1 METKKEIF
9 DFINGEIILI
19 DKPYR
24 WTSFDVVKKI
34 RKLISYKYEIKK
46 IKVGHAGT
54 LDPLATGLII
64 VCTGKMT
71 KKISVLQSLHKEY
84 VATIKLGE
92 TTPSFDLETEKDRTY
107 ETSHIT
113 RELVENTLSQFTGVV
128 EQIPPIYS
136 AKLINGKRAYE
147 YARKGDKSKIPD
159 PSKVEIYSIST
170 IKFDLPELELH
181 IKCGKGTY
189 IRSLARDIGEAL
201 QSGGHL
207 TALRR
212 TAIGHYCIDDA
223 LSIEEFEKKIT
234 F

>member
-1 METKKEIF
+1 METKKEKF
-9 DFINGEIILI
+9 DFISGEIILI

-34 RKLISYKYEIKK
+34 RKLIRYKYEIKK

-71 KKISVLQSLHKEY
+71 KKISALQSLHKEY

-92 TTPSFDLETEKDRTY
+92 TTPSYDLETEKDRTY

-113 RELVENTLSQFTGVV
+113 RDLVENTLSQFTGVI
-128 EQIPPIYS
+128 EQIPPLYS
-136 AKLINGKRAYE
+136 AKLIDGKRAYE
-147 YARKGDKSKIPD
+147 YARKGDKSRMPD
-159 PSKVEIYSIST
+159 PSNVEIHTIST
-170 IKFDLPELELH
+170 MKFDLPELVLH

-189 IRSLARDIGEAL
+189 VRSIARDVGEAL

-207 TALRR
+207 TALKR
-212 TAIGHYCIDDA
+212 TAIGPYSLEDA
-223 LSIEEFEKKIT
+223 LSIEDFEKKIIL
-234 F
+234 

>member
-1 METKKEIF
+1 METKKEKF
-9 DFINGEIILI
+9 DFINGAIILI

-34 RKLISYKYEIKK
+34 RKLIRDKYEIKK

-71 KKISVLQSLHKEY
+71 KKISDLQSLHKEY

-92 TTPSFDLETEKDRTY
+92 TTPSYDLETEKDRTY

-113 RELVENTLSQFTGVV
+113 RELVENTISQFIGII
-128 EQIPPIYS
+128 EQIPPLYS
-136 AKLINGKRAYE
+136 AKLIDGRRAYE
-147 YARKGDKSKIPD
+147 YARKGDKSKLLA
-159 PSKVEIYSIST
+159 PSKVKIHSLSIM
-170 IKFDLPELELH
+170 KLDLPELVVH
-181 IKCGKGTY
+181 VKCGKGTY

-207 TALRR
+207 TDLRR
-212 TAIGHYCIDDA
+212 TAIGPFSVEDA
-223 LSIEEFEKKIT
+223 LSIEEFEKKIIL
-234 F
+234 